1 MASYK
6 ELKGQNI
13 VGYSSDP
20 PSPNNG
26 DIWYNTTEQQLKVF
40 EAAALSSFSSA
51 PPLNTARGQ
60 LIAGGNQT
68 SALAFGGRTGSS
80 ATGANEDY
88 NGSSWTTRTGMNNA
102 RYGHS
107 GGARGNYGNATSG
120 VSGPN
125 TSFITDQEQ
134 WNGTSWLNIA
144 RDQGATVR
152 DSASCG
158 NDITSY
164 IVVGGVDNTSSVV
177 STVATVNYYGT
188 GTLSGNINTAR
199 FGASGFGSPESTGDF
214 IPDNGAMIA
223 GGMSSPSTHLA
234 TTETYNG
241 AAWTTQ
247 PSMSTERAFGG
258 SMGTLGDGVIVG
270 GEYASGAQSSAEKW
284 NGSTWTTVSASLP
297 SGRMALSPNSVGS
310 ASSGMVIG
318 GSTVAVSSGYT
329 SDTLDYNQSG
339 GVRSIT
345 NQ

>member
-20 PSPNNG
+20 PSPNSG

-51 PPLNTARGQ
+51 PSLNTARGQ

-88 NGSSWTTRTGMNNA
+88 NGSTWTTRTSMNNA

-107 GGARGNYGNATSG
+107 GAARGNYGNASSG
-120 VSGPN
+120 VSGPS
-125 TSFITDQEQ
+125 TTFITDQEQ

-144 RDQGATVR
+144 RDQGPTKR
-152 DSASCG
+152 DSTSCG
-158 NDITSY
+158 NNIDSY
-164 IVVGGVDNTSSVV
+164 FVVGGVDNTSSVV
-177 STVATVNYYGT
+177 NTVSGFT
-188 GTLSGNINTAR
+188 GSSFGSRPSINTAR
-199 FGASGFGSPESTGDF
+199 FGASGFGSPENTSNYV
-214 IPDNGAMIA
+214 IDNGAMIA
-223 GGMSSPSTHLA
+223 GGMSNPSTHLA
-234 TTETYNG
+234 TTETWDG
-241 AAWTTQ
+241 IAWTAQ

-258 SMGTLGDGVIVG
+258 SMGTVGDGVIVG

-284 NGSTWTTVSASLP
+284 NGSAWTTVSASLP

-318 GSTVAVSSGYT
+318 GSTVALSSGYT